1 MTIVKSSLSDAI
13 HGSSGHDQKLQHRH
27 KGNDVENLL
36 KKQAA
41 EIDNLKQENAAIKNL
56 RELTSNFTQQ
66 TENDIS
72 TIQLLQNRVF
82 SLEAELDRPNAFNR
96 TTSSELSSYLS
107 DMNNA

>member
-1 MTIVKSSLSDAI
+1 MLFMARPDMTKNFSIDIKEMM
-13 HGSSGHDQKLQHRH
+13 QKIF
-27 KGNDVENLL
+27 L

-41 EIDNLKQENAAIKNL
+41 EIDNLKQETAAIKNL

-82 SLEAELDRPNAFNR
+82 SLEAELDGPNAFNR